1 MMVKL
6 FFDPGHGGRQPG
18 AVGNGIQE
26 KDINLKIALAVGQQI
41 TKEYEVEVLYSR
53 TTDVEVALSERS
65 RMANQAGVDLF
76 VSFHSNGFNDSSVH
90 GYEDFIFT
98 NPMTRTVQIRDVF
111 HSEVSAVWVEH
122 GRRNRG
128 KKQANF
134 AVLRET
140 RMSAILVENGFI
152 TNPRDAELLKNE
164 AFLKELVG
172 AHVAGIARAMNLK
185 KKVAAPSTPAQPETS
200 KLYRVQVGAFRNRDN
215 AERLVR
221 QLKEKGFD
229 GFIREVEA

>member
-1 MMVKL
+1 MVVKL

-65 RMANQAGVDLF
+65 RIANQAGADLF
-76 VSFHSNGFNDSSVH
+76 VSFHSNGFGDSSVR
-90 GYEDFIFT
+90 GYEDFIYT
-98 NPMTRTVQIRDVF
+98 SPMPRTVAIRDVI
-111 HSEVSAVWVEH
+111 HDEVSAVWVKH
-122 GRRNRG
+122 GSRIRG

-140 RMSAILVENGFI
+140 RMSAILVENGFL

-164 AFLKELVG
+164 AFLKELVA
-172 AHVAGIARAMNLK
+172 AHVAGIAKAMGLK
-185 KKVAAPSTPAQPETS
+185 KKDTAPPSSHPETG
-200 KLYRVQVGAFRNRDN
+200 KLYRIQVGAFRNRDN

-229 GFIREVEA
+229 AFIREVDA

>member
-41 TKEYEVEVLYSR
+41 TKEYEAEVLYSR

-65 RMANQAGVDLF
+65 RMANQAGADLF

-98 NPMTRTVQIRDVF
+98 SPMPRTVQIRDVF
-111 HSEVSAVWVEH
+111 HSEVSAVWVKR

-140 RMSAILVENGFI
+140 RMSAILVENGFV
-152 TNPRDAELLKNE
+152 TNPQDATLLKNE
-164 AFLKELVG
+164 DFLKELVA
-172 AHVAGIARAMNLK
+172 AHVAGIAKAMGLK
-185 KKVAAPSTPAQPETS
+185 KKDTAPPSSQPETG

-229 GFIREVEA
+229 AFIREVDA